1 VNGTTAIDSRRGEE
15 GCTCGRVNDFCEQM
29 EKGSEFQNHSSR
41 VRRKFDRTSCVRD
54 LRRRGP
60 ASNQPRNI
68 HLQHK
73 PETETYVTAEDFK
86 KSDEDE

>member
-1 VNGTTAIDSRRGEE
+1 MIDDRGGEE
-15 GCTCGRVNDFCEQM
+15 GCTCGRVSDFCEQV
-29 EKGSEFQNHSSR
+29 EKGGEGSGFQSHSSR

-60 ASNQPRNI
+60 APNQPRDI

-73 PETETYVTAEDFK
+73 PETKTYVAPEG
-86 KSDEDE
+86 